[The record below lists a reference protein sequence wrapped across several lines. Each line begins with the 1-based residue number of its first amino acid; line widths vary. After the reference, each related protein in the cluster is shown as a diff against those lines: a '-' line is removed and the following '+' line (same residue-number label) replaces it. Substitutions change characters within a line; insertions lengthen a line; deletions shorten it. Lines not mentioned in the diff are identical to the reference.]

1 VFETQALF
9 FTAYFGFGLYQ
20 VACSSTLMEKEFQYR
35 DEKSQ
40 EDALA
45 TRLNLGPVGKHH
57 SVIPTAAHLVY

>member
-1 VFETQALF
+1 MFETQALF

-20 VACSSTLMEKEFQYR
+20 VTCSSTLVEKEFQYR

-45 TRLNLGPVGKHH
+45 TRLNLGPAEKHH
-57 SVIPTAAHLVY
+57 SVVPTAAHLVY